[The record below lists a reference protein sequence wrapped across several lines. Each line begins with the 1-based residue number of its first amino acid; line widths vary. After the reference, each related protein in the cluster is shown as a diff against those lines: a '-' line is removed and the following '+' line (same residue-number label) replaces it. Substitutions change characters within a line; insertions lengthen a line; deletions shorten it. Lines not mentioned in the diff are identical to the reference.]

1 MPTYPPSLTD
11 TDVSP
16 PLSTLPVGLV
26 EIDVGRSYGLRLY
39 LPVPIP
45 EYLLTHPE
53 LPIYRDVT
61 DAVQKLSR
69 SLRAPMGMSRVFHPA
84 PFTHRKAANTIRLQY
99 RSKILELNEA
109 DLKSHHGVGLIPKS
123 YYGSYYVHDYCG
135 ADRLSAWNPA
145 FNRVIAVL
153 DTPLITDPSTFRA
166 DTLTLYPN
174 LTCVSDEVHNTL
186 LERDEFEEGPLG
198 IFGLPSIKGVRL
210 TKTGKIRR
218 KPGATIRA
226 AAAYELEKRGSTI
239 IEPLTDFAV
248 SISRLMNP
256 ERNQRGIFYPRH
268 LIVPRM
274 AESSSATLNEQASNI
289 HKKLK
294 RFNEDLQYLLDETHE
309 HEPRCRGILRSRL
322 IYLCSLHSSQVNQLL
337 VNIHQTLP
345 ILKNY
350 PTTGYRN
357 RISQADD
364 LERSVTA
371 VALHRNL
378 YRLALAMIPGRSDR
392 FMFPTPAAP
401 AAERLSSNDGQ

>member
-1 MPTYPPSLTD
+1 
-11 TDVSP
+11 
-16 PLSTLPVGLV
+16 
-26 EIDVGRSYGLRLY
+26 
-39 LPVPIP
+39 
-45 EYLLTHPE
+45 
-53 LPIYRDVT
+53 
-61 DAVQKLSR
+61 
-69 SLRAPMGMSRVFHPA
+69 MSRVFHPA
-84 PFTHRKAANTIRLQY
+84 PFLRRKAADTIRNEY
-99 RSKILELNEA
+99 RHKILEINKA
-109 DLKSHHGVGLIPKS
+109 DLNSHHGVGFVPKS

-135 ADRLSAWNPA
+135 AERLSAWNPA

-322 IYLCSLHSSQVNQLL
+322 IYLRSLHSSQVNQLL
-337 VNIHQTLP
+337 ANIHQTLP

-364 LERSVTA
+364 ITRSVTA